1 MGGIIIAIIF
11 IIVMCKIWGQ
21 NDFLHDTGK
30 GCFITIAIVVG
41 GIWLL
46 SLLPDNR
53 TKLDN
58 TIDIIMTSICIGIGV
73 YLVASI
79 IKELVNINSDS
90 QSSHKEREMA
100 EKSSKSQQKSNN
112 VKEPVVVKDEKKA
125 KKNEEL
131 SVEFLKRANNFTGTI
146 QRIKWN
152 KDFAANMET
161 IGGISLVGD
170 QDDQYQF
177 IFSTDIAFCYR
188 MLYDNL
194 IPYHSK
200 AGIAFLYILTVLNR
214 STVVVKDSK
223 ILFNYTT
230 YGKDIPESIFKD
242 TAGFPM
248 SSIMHSVE
256 HELKLIQEHFSNFPD
271 YEEPML
277 IAAELLQPLDT
288 NLRQQYVDTI
298 VDMLQIMNVVTPA
311 KSENIQKVNEFLQ
324 QYSPAAKVDDF
335 SLETTQSKQNN
346 TSNKNTVGE
355 ISSNLK
361 STLQELDSLIG
372 LENVK
377 QQVHSL
383 IKFIQVQQQREK
395 HNLKTTPISYHCVF
409 SGSPGTGKTTVARI
423 LAQIYK
429 DLGVLKK
436 GHLIETDRAGLV
448 GEYVGQTAVKT
459 NKVINSA
466 VGGVLFIDEA
476 YSLYSE
482 SAEDY
487 GREAIATLLKRMEDE
502 RDNLVVVM
510 AGYTE
515 EMKQFIDINPG
526 LRSRFNR
533 YIDFTD
539 YSPDELYQIFRR
551 YIDKEDFKLTPESEL
566 AFQKLFAEA
575 YEKRD
580 RTFGNARFV
589 RNVFEKTIERQSL
602 RVADITEPTV
612 EQLTKITEND
622 VPKL

>member
-1 MGGIIIAIIF
+1 MLVFILFLIALLFIIF
-11 IIVMCKIWGQ
+11 IDEKSETKATLTFIILLISYFTHNLGDESVSFWIYLLCAVVAFFIFVGIEGERERKAKEKAKRDSHRKYADAKQMYYSVNKDDPKECEK
-21 NDFLHDTGK
+21 GK
-30 GCFITIAIVVG
+30 QIQENAD
-41 GIWLL
+41 L
-46 SLLPDNR
+46 SL
-53 TKLDN
+53 
-58 TIDIIMTSICIGIGV
+58 
-73 YLVASI
+73 
-79 IKELVNINSDS
+79 
-90 QSSHKEREMA
+90 
-100 EKSSKSQQKSNN
+100 
-112 VKEPVVVKDEKKA
+112 
-125 KKNEEL
+125 
-131 SVEFLKRANNFTGTI
+131 EFLKRVDNFTGTF

-152 KDFAANMET
+152 KDFANNMET
-161 IGGISLVGD
+161 VGGLSLVGD
-170 QDDQYQF
+170 KDDQYDF
-177 IFSTDIAFCYR
+177 IFDTDVACCYR
-188 MLYDNL
+188 MMYDNL
-194 IPYHSK
+194 KPYDSK
-200 AGIAFLYILTVLNR
+200 SGIALAYLMAKVWRHSIALEDPKVG
-214 STVVVKDSK
+214 
-223 ILFNYTT
+223 LFNYLS
-230 YGKDIPESIFKD
+230 YSQDIAKQIFEDKSGFWQSSTIITKVESI
-242 TAGFPM
+242 
-248 SSIMHSVE
+248 
-256 HELKLIQEHFSNFPD
+256 LKLINEHFSNFPD
-271 YEEPML
+271 HQEPFL

-288 NLRQQYVDTI
+288 DLEQQYVDTI
-298 VDMLQIMNVVTPA
+298 VDMLQIMNVVSPA

-324 QYSPAAKVDDF
+324 QYSPVAKVDNF
-335 SLETTQSKQNN
+335 SLGTTQSKQNKS
-346 TSNKNTVGE
+346 SNKKPVGE
-355 ISSNLK
+355 ISSNLQN
-361 STLQELDSLIG
+361 TLQELDSMIG

-395 HNLKTTPISYHCVF
+395 HQLKTTPISYHCVF

-539 YSPDELYQIFRR
+539 YSPSELFQIFKR
-551 YIDKEDFKLTPESEL
+551 YIDKGDFKLTSEAES
-566 AFQKLFAEA
+566 AFRSLFVMAHSH
-575 YEKRD
+575 RD

-589 RNVFEKTIERQSL
+589 RNIFEKTIERQSI

-612 EQLTKITEND
+612 EQLTEITEDD

>member
-46 SLLPDNR
+46 SLLPDDSE
-53 TKLDN
+53 TL
-58 TIDIIMTSICIGIGV
+58 DIILTIICIGAGI
-73 YLVASI
+73 YLFIKI
-79 IKELVNINSDS
+79 ITVFSKKTPENKNIHHSDDTSLEYTPNATYVNMDFNGSD
-90 QSSHKEREMA
+90 K
-100 EKSSKSQQKSNN
+100 QQI
-112 VKEPVVVKDEKKA
+112 

-131 SVEFLKRANNFTGTI
+131 SVEFLQRANNFIGTI
-146 QRIKWN
+146 QRIEWN
-152 KDFAANMET
+152 KDFATNMET
-161 IGGISLVGD
+161 VGGLSLVGD
-170 QDDQYQF
+170 KEDQYKF
-177 IFSTDIAFCYR
+177 IFSADIAYCYK
-188 MLYDNL
+188 MLYGNL

-214 STVVVKDSK
+214 NTVVVKDPKS
-223 ILFNYTT
+223 LFNYTT
-230 YGKDIPESIFKD
+230 YGKDIPGNIFKD
-242 TAGFPM
+242 TSGWPM
-248 SSIMHSVE
+248 SSVMYSVE

-288 NLRQQYVDTI
+288 NLQQQYVDTI

-324 QYSPAAKVDDF
+324 QYSPAAKIKENVLDSDVAK
-335 SLETTQSKQNN
+335 SSKIMQ
-346 TSNKNTVGE
+346 KGRM
-355 ISSNLK
+355 SSHLK
-361 STLQELDSLIG
+361 VSLQELDSLVG

-377 QQVHSL
+377 QQVHTL

-459 NKVINSA
+459 NKIVNSA

-539 YSPDELYQIFRR
+539 YTPNELYQIFKRH
-551 YIDKEDFKLTPESEL
+551 IGKEDFKLTPESEI

-589 RNVFEKTIERQSL
+589 RNIFEKTIERQSI
-602 RVADITEPTV
+602 RVADILEPSV
-612 EQLTKITEND
+612 EQLTTITEDD
-622 VPKL
+622 VPKP

>member
-11 IIVMCKIWGQ
+11 IIVMCKIWGAD
-21 NDFLHDTGK
+21 DFLHDTGK

-41 GIWLL
+41 GILLL
-46 SLLPDNR
+46 SLLSDDS

-58 TIDIIMTSICIGIGV
+58 TIDIILTSICAGIIT
-73 YLVASI
+73 YLVISI
-79 IKELVNINSDS
+79 IKKLVNSKSDA
-90 QSSHKEREMA
+90 QSSREEREIA
-100 EKSSKSQQKSNN
+100 EISSKSQQ
-112 VKEPVVVKDEKKA
+112 
-125 KKNEEL
+125 
-131 SVEFLKRANNFTGTI
+131 
-146 QRIKWN
+146 
-152 KDFAANMET
+152 
-161 IGGISLVGD
+161 
-170 QDDQYQF
+170 
-177 IFSTDIAFCYR
+177 
-188 MLYDNL
+188 
-194 IPYHSK
+194 
-200 AGIAFLYILTVLNR
+200 
-214 STVVVKDSK
+214 
-223 ILFNYTT
+223 
-230 YGKDIPESIFKD
+230 
-242 TAGFPM
+242 
-248 SSIMHSVE
+248 
-256 HELKLIQEHFSNFPD
+256 
-271 YEEPML
+271 
-277 IAAELLQPLDT
+277 
-288 NLRQQYVDTI
+288 
-298 VDMLQIMNVVTPA
+298 
-311 KSENIQKVNEFLQ
+311 
-324 QYSPAAKVDDF
+324 
-335 SLETTQSKQNN
+335 
-346 TSNKNTVGE
+346 
-355 ISSNLK
+355 ISSNLQN
-361 STLQELDSLIG
+361 TLQELDSLVG

-395 HNLKTTPISYHCVF
+395 HQLKTTPISYHCVF

-551 YIDKEDFKLTPESEL
+551 YIGKEDFKLTPESKL

-612 EQLTKITEND
+612 EQLTEITEDD

>member
-11 IIVMCKIWGQ
+11 IVVMCKIWGAD
-21 NDFLHDTGK
+21 DFLHDTGK

-41 GIWLL
+41 GILL
-46 SLLPDNR
+46 LTLLPDDS

-58 TIDIIMTSICIGIGV
+58 TIDIIMTSICVGIGV
-73 YLVASI
+73 FLVGSI
-79 IKELVNINSDS
+79 IKKLVNINSDS
-90 QSSHKEREMA
+90 QSSLEEREIA
-100 EKSSKSQQKSNN
+100 EPPSKSQQ
-112 VKEPVVVKDEKKA
+112 
-125 KKNEEL
+125 
-131 SVEFLKRANNFTGTI
+131 
-146 QRIKWN
+146 
-152 KDFAANMET
+152 
-161 IGGISLVGD
+161 
-170 QDDQYQF
+170 
-177 IFSTDIAFCYR
+177 
-188 MLYDNL
+188 
-194 IPYHSK
+194 
-200 AGIAFLYILTVLNR
+200 
-214 STVVVKDSK
+214 
-223 ILFNYTT
+223 
-230 YGKDIPESIFKD
+230 
-242 TAGFPM
+242 
-248 SSIMHSVE
+248 
-256 HELKLIQEHFSNFPD
+256 
-271 YEEPML
+271 
-277 IAAELLQPLDT
+277 
-288 NLRQQYVDTI
+288 
-298 VDMLQIMNVVTPA
+298 
-311 KSENIQKVNEFLQ
+311 
-324 QYSPAAKVDDF
+324 
-335 SLETTQSKQNN
+335 
-346 TSNKNTVGE
+346 
-355 ISSNLK
+355 ISSNLQN
-361 STLQELDSLIG
+361 TLQCLDDLIG
-372 LENVK
+372 LETVK
-377 QQVHSL
+377 QQVHTL

-395 HNLKTTPISYHCVF
+395 HQLKTTPISYHCVF

-515 EMKQFIDINPG
+515 EMRQFIDINPG

-539 YSPDELYQIFRR
+539 YSPDELYQIFKR
-551 YIDKEDFKLTPESEL
+551 YINKEDFKLTPESEL

-612 EQLTKITEND
+612 EQLTEITEND

>member
-46 SLLPDNR
+46 SLLFDNNS
-53 TKLDN
+53 KSNDFVN
-58 TIDIIMTSICIGIGV
+58 IILPAIGAGIGV
-73 YLVASI
+73 DLAIS
-79 IKELVNINSDS
+79 KLKKRSS
-90 QSSHKEREMA
+90 AAQSSHKEREMA

-112 VKEPVVVKDEKKA
+112 VKEPVVVKDEKKV
-125 KKNEEL
+125 KENEEL

-170 QDDQYQF
+170 KDDQYQF

-256 HELKLIQEHFSNFPD
+256 HELKLIQEHFANIPT
-271 YEEPML
+271 YAEPLL

-288 NLRQQYVDTI
+288 NLQQQYVDTI

-324 QYSPAAKVDDF
+324 QYSPAAKIKENVLDSDVAK
-335 SLETTQSKQNN
+335 SSKIMQ
-346 TSNKNTVGE
+346 KGRM
-355 ISSNLK
+355 SSHLK
-361 STLQELDSLIG
+361 VSLQELDSLVG

-377 QQVHSL
+377 QQVHTL

-459 NKVINSA
+459 NKIVNSA

-539 YSPDELYQIFRR
+539 YTPNELYQIFKRH
-551 YIDKEDFKLTPESEL
+551 IGKEDFKLTPESEI

-589 RNVFEKTIERQSL
+589 RNIFEKTIERQSI
-602 RVADITEPTV
+602 RVADIPEPSV
-612 EQLTKITEND
+612 EQLTTITEDD
-622 VPKL
+622 VPKP

>member
-11 IIVMCKIWGQ
+11 IIVMCKIWGAD
-21 NDFLHDTGK
+21 DFLHDTGK

-41 GIWLL
+41 GILL
-46 SLLPDNR
+46 LTLLPDDS

-58 TIDIIMTSICIGIGV
+58 TIDIIMTSICVGIGV
-73 YLVASI
+73 FLVGSI
-79 IKELVNINSDS
+79 IKKLVNINSDS
-90 QSSHKEREMA
+90 QSSLEEREIA
-100 EKSSKSQQKSNN
+100 EPPSKSQQ
-112 VKEPVVVKDEKKA
+112 
-125 KKNEEL
+125 
-131 SVEFLKRANNFTGTI
+131 
-146 QRIKWN
+146 
-152 KDFAANMET
+152 
-161 IGGISLVGD
+161 
-170 QDDQYQF
+170 
-177 IFSTDIAFCYR
+177 
-188 MLYDNL
+188 
-194 IPYHSK
+194 
-200 AGIAFLYILTVLNR
+200 
-214 STVVVKDSK
+214 
-223 ILFNYTT
+223 
-230 YGKDIPESIFKD
+230 
-242 TAGFPM
+242 
-248 SSIMHSVE
+248 
-256 HELKLIQEHFSNFPD
+256 
-271 YEEPML
+271 
-277 IAAELLQPLDT
+277 
-288 NLRQQYVDTI
+288 
-298 VDMLQIMNVVTPA
+298 
-311 KSENIQKVNEFLQ
+311 
-324 QYSPAAKVDDF
+324 
-335 SLETTQSKQNN
+335 
-346 TSNKNTVGE
+346 
-355 ISSNLK
+355 ISSNLQN
-361 STLQELDSLIG
+361 TLQCLDDLIG
-372 LENVK
+372 LETVK
-377 QQVHSL
+377 QQVHTL

-395 HNLKTTPISYHCVF
+395 HQLKTTPISYHCVF

-515 EMKQFIDINPG
+515 EMKQFIDLNPG

-539 YSPDELYQIFRR
+539 YSPSELFQIFKR
-551 YIDKEDFKLTPESEL
+551 YTEKGDFKLTSEAEN
-566 AFQKLFAEA
+566 AFRSLFINA
-575 YEKRD
+575 YTNRD

-589 RNVFEKTIERQSL
+589 RNIFEKTIERQSL

-612 EQLTKITEND
+612 EQLTEITEND

>member
-1 MGGIIIAIIF
+1 MLVFVLFLIALIFIIF
-11 IIVMCKIWGQ
+11 I
-21 NDFLHDTGK
+21 
-30 GCFITIAIVVG
+30 
-41 GIWLL
+41 
-46 SLLPDNR
+46 
-53 TKLDN
+53 
-58 TIDIIMTSICIGIGV
+58 
-73 YLVASI
+73 
-79 IKELVNINSDS
+79 
-90 QSSHKEREMA
+90 
-100 EKSSKSQQKSNN
+100 N
-112 VKEPVVVKDEKKA
+112 VKSEAKVTLTFIFLLISYYTHDLCDDPVSFWTFFLCAVVAFFIFVVIDGEREKKA
-125 KKNEEL
+125 KEKAKRDRQIQYAKSKQRNYSVNKDDPKECEKGKQIQENADL
-131 SVEFLKRANNFTGTI
+131 SLEFLKRVDNFTGTF

-152 KDFAANMET
+152 KDFARNMET
-161 IGGISLVGD
+161 VGGLSRVGD
-170 QDDQYQF
+170 KDDQYDF
-177 IFSTDIAFCYR
+177 IFRTDVACCYK
-188 MLYDNL
+188 MMYDNL
-194 IPYHSK
+194 SPYDSK
-200 AGIAFLYILTVLNR
+200 SGIALAYIMAKVWRHSIALEDPKVG
-214 STVVVKDSK
+214 
-223 ILFNYTT
+223 LFNYLS
-230 YGKDIPESIFKD
+230 YSQDIAKQIFEDKSGFWQSSTIITKVESI
-242 TAGFPM
+242 
-248 SSIMHSVE
+248 
-256 HELKLIQEHFSNFPD
+256 LKLINEHFSNFPD
-271 YEEPML
+271 HQEPFL

-288 NLRQQYVDTI
+288 DLEQQYVDTI
-298 VDMLQIMNVVTPA
+298 VDMLQIMNVVSPA
-311 KSENIQKVNEFLQ
+311 KSENIQKVNEFLE
-324 QYSPAAKVDDF
+324 QYSPAAKVDNF
-335 SLETTQSKQNN
+335 SLGTTQSKQNKS
-346 TSNKNTVGE
+346 SNKKPVGE
-355 ISSNLK
+355 ISSNLQN
-361 STLQELDSLIG
+361 TLQELDSLVG

-395 HNLKTTPISYHCVF
+395 HQLKTTPISYHCVF

-502 RDNLVVVM
+502 RNNLVVVM

-539 YSPDELYQIFRR
+539 YSPDELYQIFKR

-612 EQLTKITEND
+612 EQLTEITEND

>member
-46 SLLPDNR
+46 SLLPDDSE
-53 TKLDN
+53 TL
-58 TIDIIMTSICIGIGV
+58 DIILTIICIGAGI
-73 YLVASI
+73 YLFIKI
-79 IKELVNINSDS
+79 ITVFSKKTPENKNIHHSDDTSLEYTPNATYVNMDFNGSD
-90 QSSHKEREMA
+90 K
-100 EKSSKSQQKSNN
+100 QQI
-112 VKEPVVVKDEKKA
+112 

-170 QDDQYQF
+170 KDDQYQF

-194 IPYHSK
+194 ITYHSK

-223 ILFNYTT
+223 SLFNYTT

-242 TAGFPM
+242 TTGFPM
-248 SSIMHSVE
+248 SSIMYSVE
-256 HELKLIQEHFSNFPD
+256 HELKRIQEHFSNFPD

-288 NLRQQYVDTI
+288 NLQQQYVDTI
-298 VDMLQIMNVVTPA
+298 VDILQIMNVVTPA
-311 KSENIQKVNEFLQ
+311 NSENIQKVNEFLQ

-335 SLETTQSKQNN
+335 SLRTTESKQYKS
-346 TSNKNTVGE
+346 SNKNTVGK
-355 ISSNLK
+355 ISSNLQN
-361 STLQELDSLIG
+361 TLQELDNLVG

-459 NKVINSA
+459 NKIVNSA

-539 YSPDELYQIFRR
+539 YSPDELYQIFKR
-551 YIDKEDFKLTPESEL
+551 YIDKEDFKLTPKSET

-580 RTFGNARFV
+580 RTFGNARFI
-589 RNVFEKTIERQSL
+589 RNIFEKTIERQSI
-602 RVADITEPTV
+602 RVADIPNPNV
-612 EQLTKITEND
+612 EQLTTITEDD
-622 VPKL
+622 VPKP

>member
-11 IIVMCKIWGQ
+11 SIVMLKIFGET
-21 NDFLHDTGK
+21 DLLHNLGK
-30 GCFITIAIVVG
+30 GCIITIAIIGG

-46 SLLPDNR
+46 SLLPDDSE
-53 TKLDN
+53 TL
-58 TIDIIMTSICIGIGV
+58 DIILTIICIGAGI
-73 YLVASI
+73 YLFIKI
-79 IKELVNINSDS
+79 ITVFSKNTPENKNIHHSDDTSLEYTPNATYVNMDFNGSD
-90 QSSHKEREMA
+90 K
-100 EKSSKSQQKSNN
+100 QQI
-112 VKEPVVVKDEKKA
+112 

-131 SVEFLKRANNFTGTI
+131 SVEFLQRANNFIGTI
-146 QRIKWN
+146 QRIEWN
-152 KDFAANMET
+152 KDFATNMET
-161 IGGISLVGD
+161 VGGLSLVGD
-170 QDDQYQF
+170 KEDQYKF
-177 IFSTDIAFCYR
+177 IFSADIAYCYK
-188 MLYDNL
+188 MLYGNL

-214 STVVVKDSK
+214 NTVVVKDSK
-223 ILFNYTT
+223 SLFNYTT
-230 YGKDIPESIFKD
+230 YGKDIPENIFKD
-242 TAGFPM
+242 TSGWPM
-248 SSIMHSVE
+248 SSVMYSVE
-256 HELKLIQEHFSNFPD
+256 HELKLIQEHFANIPT
-271 YEEPML
+271 YAEPLL

-288 NLRQQYVDTI
+288 NLQQQYVDDI
-298 VDMLQIMNVVTPA
+298 VDMLQIMYMVKPAESSNV
-311 KSENIQKVNEFLQ
+311 QKLNEFLQ
-324 QYSPAAKVDDF
+324 QYSPAAKIEENVLDSDVAK
-335 SLETTQSKQNN
+335 SSKIMQ
-346 TSNKNTVGE
+346 KGRM
-355 ISSNLK
+355 SSHLK
-361 STLQELDSLIG
+361 VSLQELDSLVG

-377 QQVHSL
+377 QQVHTL

-459 NKVINSA
+459 NKIVNSA

-539 YSPDELYQIFRR
+539 YTPNELYQIFKRH
-551 YIDKEDFKLTPESEL
+551 IGKEDFKLTPESEI
-566 AFQKLFAEA
+566 AFQKLFTEA

-589 RNVFEKTIERQSL
+589 RNIFEKTIERQSI
-602 RVADITEPTV
+602 RVADILEPSV
-612 EQLTKITEND
+612 EQLTTITEDD
-622 VPKL
+622 VPKP

>member
-11 IIVMCKIWGQ
+11 IIVMCKIWGAD
-21 NDFLHDTGK
+21 DFLHDTGK

-41 GIWLL
+41 GILL
-46 SLLPDNR
+46 LTLLPDDS
-53 TKLDN
+53 TKLEN

-73 YLVASI
+73 YLVSSI
-79 IKELVNINSDS
+79 IKELVNSNSDP
-90 QSSHKEREMA
+90 QSRREEREIA
-100 EKSSKSQQKSNN
+100 EILSKSQQKSNN
-112 VKEPVVVKDEKKA
+112 VKEPVVVKDERKVKE
-125 KKNEEL
+125 NEEL
-131 SVEFLKRANNFTGTI
+131 STMFLKRASNFTGTI

-170 QDDQYQF
+170 KDDQYQF
-177 IFSTDIAFCYR
+177 IFSTDIAFCYK
-188 MLYDNL
+188 MLYGNL

-223 ILFNYTT
+223 SLFNYTT

-242 TAGFPM
+242 TAGLPM
-248 SSIMHSVE
+248 SSIMYSVE
-256 HELKLIQEHFSNFPD
+256 RELKLIQEHFTNMPSH
-271 YEEPML
+271 EEPLL
-277 IAAELLQPLDT
+277 IAAERLQPLDT
-288 NLRQQYVDTI
+288 NLQQQYVDTI
-298 VDMLQIMNVVTPA
+298 VDMMQIMYMVKPAESSNV
-311 KSENIQKVNEFLQ
+311 QKLNEFLQ
-324 QYSPAAKVDDF
+324 QYSPAAKIEGNVLASDIVNA
-335 SLETTQSKQNN
+335 SKA
-346 TSNKNTVGE
+346 NKGGA
-355 ISSNLK
+355 ISSHLK
-361 STLQELDSLIG
+361 LSLQELDSLIG

-377 QQVHSL
+377 QQVHTL
-383 IKFIQVQQQREK
+383 IKFIQVQQEREK

-502 RDNLVVVM
+502 RNNLVVVM

-515 EMKQFIDINPG
+515 EMKQFIVINPG

-539 YSPDELYQIFRR
+539 YSPDELHQIFRR
-551 YIDKEDFKLTPESEL
+551 YIDKEDFKLTPESKL

-612 EQLTKITEND
+612 EQLTEITEDD

>member
-1 MGGIIIAIIF
+1 M
-11 IIVMCKIWGQ
+11 
-21 NDFLHDTGK
+21 
-30 GCFITIAIVVG
+30 
-41 GIWLL
+41 
-46 SLLPDNR
+46 
-53 TKLDN
+53 
-58 TIDIIMTSICIGIGV
+58 
-73 YLVASI
+73 
-79 IKELVNINSDS
+79 
-90 QSSHKEREMA
+90 
-100 EKSSKSQQKSNN
+100 
-112 VKEPVVVKDEKKA
+112 
-125 KKNEEL
+125 
-131 SVEFLKRANNFTGTI
+131 
-146 QRIKWN
+146 
-152 KDFAANMET
+152 
-161 IGGISLVGD
+161 
-170 QDDQYQF
+170 
-177 IFSTDIAFCYR
+177 
-188 MLYDNL
+188 
-194 IPYHSK
+194 
-200 AGIAFLYILTVLNR
+200 YI
-214 STVVVKDSK
+214 
-223 ILFNYTT
+223 
-230 YGKDIPESIFKD
+230 
-242 TAGFPM
+242 
-248 SSIMHSVE
+248 
-256 HELKLIQEHFSNFPD
+256 
-271 YEEPML
+271 
-277 IAAELLQPLDT
+277 
-288 NLRQQYVDTI
+288 
-298 VDMLQIMNVVTPA
+298 
-311 KSENIQKVNEFLQ
+311 
-324 QYSPAAKVDDF
+324 
-335 SLETTQSKQNN
+335 
-346 TSNKNTVGE
+346 
-355 ISSNLK
+355 
-361 STLQELDSLIG
+361 
-372 LENVK
+372 
-377 QQVHSL
+377 
-383 IKFIQVQQQREK
+383 
-395 HNLKTTPISYHCVF
+395 CVF

-551 YIDKEDFKLTPESEL
+551 YIGKEDFKLTPESKL

-612 EQLTKITEND
+612 EQLTEITEND

>member
-1 MGGIIIAIIF
+1 MIG
-11 IIVMCKIWGQ
+11 
-21 NDFLHDTGK
+21 N
-30 GCFITIAIVVG
+30 
-41 GIWLL
+41 
-46 SLLPDNR
+46 
-53 TKLDN
+53 
-58 TIDIIMTSICIGIGV
+58 SI
-73 YLVASI
+73 
-79 IKELVNINSDS
+79 
-90 QSSHKEREMA
+90 
-100 EKSSKSQQKSNN
+100 
-112 VKEPVVVKDEKKA
+112 
-125 KKNEEL
+125 
-131 SVEFLKRANNFTGTI
+131 
-146 QRIKWN
+146 
-152 KDFAANMET
+152 
-161 IGGISLVGD
+161 
-170 QDDQYQF
+170 
-177 IFSTDIAFCYR
+177 
-188 MLYDNL
+188 
-194 IPYHSK
+194 
-200 AGIAFLYILTVLNR
+200 
-214 STVVVKDSK
+214 
-223 ILFNYTT
+223 
-230 YGKDIPESIFKD
+230 
-242 TAGFPM
+242 
-248 SSIMHSVE
+248 
-256 HELKLIQEHFSNFPD
+256 
-271 YEEPML
+271 
-277 IAAELLQPLDT
+277 
-288 NLRQQYVDTI
+288 
-298 VDMLQIMNVVTPA
+298 
-311 KSENIQKVNEFLQ
+311 
-324 QYSPAAKVDDF
+324 
-335 SLETTQSKQNN
+335 
-346 TSNKNTVGE
+346 
-355 ISSNLK
+355 
-361 STLQELDSLIG
+361 QELDSLIG

-502 RDNLVVVM
+502 RNNLVVVM

-539 YSPDELYQIFRR
+539 YSPDELYQIFKR

-589 RNVFEKTIERQSL
+589 RNIFEKTIERQSL

-612 EQLTKITEND
+612 EQLTEIMEND

>member
-1 MGGIIIAIIF
+1 MEVFIITISFLFALICGILYGCTSILHDFGIRGIISNVLIA
-11 IIVMCKIWGQ
+11 
-21 NDFLHDTGK
+21 
-30 GCFITIAIVVG
+30 VG
-41 GIWLL
+41 LWLL
-46 SLLPDNR
+46 S
-53 TKLDN
+53 KLFSVQ
-58 TIDIIMTSICIGIGV
+58 DIVGIILIVG
-73 YLVASI
+73 A
-79 IKELVNINSDS
+79 
-90 QSSHKEREMA
+90 
-100 EKSSKSQQKSNN
+100 
-112 VKEPVVVKDEKKA
+112 
-125 KKNEEL
+125 
-131 SVEFLKRANNFTGTI
+131 
-146 QRIKWN
+146 
-152 KDFAANMET
+152 FAAIVFAIKQNSRKKST
-161 IGGISLVGD
+161 THQTVG
-170 QDDQYQF
+170 
-177 IFSTDIAFCYR
+177 
-188 MLYDNL
+188 N
-194 IPYHSK
+194 
-200 AGIAFLYILTVLNR
+200 N
-214 STVVVKDSK
+214 
-223 ILFNYTT
+223 
-230 YGKDIPESIFKD
+230 IPES
-242 TAGFPM
+242 
-248 SSIMHSVE
+248 
-256 HELKLIQEHFSNFPD
+256 
-271 YEEPML
+271 
-277 IAAELLQPLDT
+277 
-288 NLRQQYVDTI
+288 
-298 VDMLQIMNVVTPA
+298 
-311 KSENIQKVNEFLQ
+311 NE
-324 QYSPAAKVDDF
+324 
-335 SLETTQSKQNN
+335 TQSVSQAN
-346 TSNKNTVGE
+346 E
-355 ISSNLK
+355 IDLMIGNSI
-361 STLQELDSLIG
+361 QELDSLIG

-377 QQVHSL
+377 QQVHTL

-395 HNLKTTPISYHCVF
+395 HQLKTTPISYHCVF

-515 EMKQFIDINPG
+515 EMRQFIDINPG

-539 YSPDELYQIFRR
+539 YSPDELYQIFKR
-551 YIDKEDFKLTPESEL
+551 YINKEDFKLTPESEL

-612 EQLTKITEND
+612 EQLTEITEND

>member
-11 IIVMCKIWGQ
+11 IIVMCKIWGAD
-21 NDFLHDTGK
+21 DFLHDTGK

-41 GIWLL
+41 GILLL
-46 SLLPDNR
+46 SLLSDDS

-58 TIDIIMTSICIGIGV
+58 TIDIILTSICAGIIT
-73 YLVASI
+73 YLVISI
-79 IKELVNINSDS
+79 IKKLVNSKSDA
-90 QSSHKEREMA
+90 QSSREEREIA
-100 EKSSKSQQKSNN
+100 EISSKSQQ
-112 VKEPVVVKDEKKA
+112 
-125 KKNEEL
+125 
-131 SVEFLKRANNFTGTI
+131 
-146 QRIKWN
+146 
-152 KDFAANMET
+152 
-161 IGGISLVGD
+161 
-170 QDDQYQF
+170 
-177 IFSTDIAFCYR
+177 
-188 MLYDNL
+188 
-194 IPYHSK
+194 
-200 AGIAFLYILTVLNR
+200 
-214 STVVVKDSK
+214 
-223 ILFNYTT
+223 
-230 YGKDIPESIFKD
+230 
-242 TAGFPM
+242 
-248 SSIMHSVE
+248 
-256 HELKLIQEHFSNFPD
+256 
-271 YEEPML
+271 
-277 IAAELLQPLDT
+277 
-288 NLRQQYVDTI
+288 
-298 VDMLQIMNVVTPA
+298 
-311 KSENIQKVNEFLQ
+311 
-324 QYSPAAKVDDF
+324 
-335 SLETTQSKQNN
+335 
-346 TSNKNTVGE
+346 
-355 ISSNLK
+355 ISSNLQN
-361 STLQELDSLIG
+361 TLQCLDDLIG
-372 LENVK
+372 LETVK
-377 QQVHSL
+377 QQVHTL

-395 HNLKTTPISYHCVF
+395 HQLKTTPISYHCVF

-502 RDNLVVVM
+502 RNNLVVVM

-515 EMKQFIDINPG
+515 EMKQFIDLNPG

-539 YSPDELYQIFRR
+539 YSPSELFQIFKR
-551 YIDKEDFKLTPESEL
+551 YIDKGDFKLTSEAEL

-612 EQLTKITEND
+612 EQLTEITEDD